1 MKPSCT
7 TSQPDLFEPG
17 RMTSLTLTAAQAEP
31 LALLVEALL
40 LEIAE
45 ALANGEAGNEQ
56 DQR

>member
-7 TSQPDLFEPG
+7 TSQPDLFEP
-17 RMTSLTLTAAQAEP
+17 RMRTLTLTAAQAEP
-31 LALLVEALL
+31 LAPLVEALL

>member
-17 RMTSLTLTAAQAEP
+17 RMPAITLTAAQAEP
-31 LALLVEALL
+31 LAPLVEALL

-45 ALANGEAGNEQ
+45 ALASGEAGNEQ
-56 DQR
+56 DQC